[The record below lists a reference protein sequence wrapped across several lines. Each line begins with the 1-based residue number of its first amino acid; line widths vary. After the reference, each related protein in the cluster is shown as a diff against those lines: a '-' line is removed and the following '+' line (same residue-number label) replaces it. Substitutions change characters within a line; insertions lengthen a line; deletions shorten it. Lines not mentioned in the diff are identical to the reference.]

1 MAIYNEV
8 MDCEFLN
15 PVNFEGQP
23 PLTGEPFQFKNASCD
38 TGELYTLIENTETG
52 AEFYIQK
59 TMSYGDLILIIFI
72 SIALIFGIFKFI
84 WNFIQQNWN
93 FKL

>member
-1 MAIYNEV
+1 
-8 MDCEFLN
+8 MDCEFST

-23 PLTGEPFQFKNASCD
+23 ATADEQFQFQYASCNS
-38 TGELYTLIENTETG
+38 EILTLIHNDTNE

-59 TMSYGDLILIIFI
+59 TLTYGELLLIIFI
-72 SIALIFGIFKFI
+72 SIFFIFGVFKFV

-93 FKL
+93 YKL